1 MIIAPIA
8 KSSIVL
14 VLCKRSCCSGVK
26 MNSKFSQWLNE
37 RFLEWEKQQGKRQTV
52 SAFARYLDVPQSSLS
67 SWMAGAYVPS
77 GENLLLLATKLG
89 AEIYDTL
96 GISRPP
102 IADPD
107 VIYIASVWNRLSDTD
122 RETIISTIKD
132 KVK

>member
-14 VLCKRSCCSGVK
+14 VLCKRSCCSGAK

-37 RFLEWEKQQGKRQTV
+37 CFLEWEKQQGKRQTV
-52 SAFARYLDVPQSSLS
+52 SAFA
-67 SWMAGAYVPS
+67 
-77 GENLLLLATKLG
+77 
-89 AEIYDTL
+89 
-96 GISRPP
+96 ISRPP